1 MSFFCENT
9 LNRTKLYGRIKMEN
23 QHLERLVVN
32 ITELQSR
39 PPILIQQLLDVWET
53 SVKATH
59 LFLSDQEIQNIKHD
73 VPQAL
78 NSVANLIIAEDEI
91 GRPIAFMG
99 IEDQTL
105 EMLFIAPE
113 ERGKGVGKCL
123 MQYGIEHYKIQKL
136 TVNEQNPQAKGFYEH
151 IGFKACKRS
160 ECDEQG
166 RPYPLIYMCRL

>member
-1 MSFFCENT
+1 MSPFCENA
-9 LNRTKLYGRIKMEN
+9 LNRTELYGRIRMKN
-23 QHLERLVVN
+23 QHLEGLVVN
-32 ITELQSR
+32 ITEIQSR
-39 PPILIQQLLDVWET
+39 PPVLIQQLLDVWER

-59 LFLSDQEIQNIKHD
+59 LFLSDQEIQNIKPD

-78 NSVANLIIAEDEI
+78 SSVANLIIAENET
-91 GRPIAFMG
+91 GCPVAFMG

-123 MQYGIEHYKIQKL
+123 MLYGIEHYKIQKL
-136 TVNEQNPQAKGFYEH
+136 AVNEQNPEAKGFYEH
-151 IGFKACKRS
+151 MGFKARKQS

-166 RPYPLIYMCRL
+166 RPYPLIYMSRL